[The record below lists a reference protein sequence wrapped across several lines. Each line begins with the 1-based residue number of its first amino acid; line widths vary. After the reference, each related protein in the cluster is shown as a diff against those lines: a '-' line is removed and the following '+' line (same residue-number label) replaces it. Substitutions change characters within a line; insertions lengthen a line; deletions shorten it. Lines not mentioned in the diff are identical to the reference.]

1 MALTAAV
8 ACAGFPGRGLRVW
21 INSTLSLSCTSFSF
35 FLILFF
41 IWCRIHIKLMLLT
54 IFKYTIQ

>member
-21 INSTLSLSCTSFSF
+21 INSTLSLSCTSF